1 MRYFQVGAIFGIIK
15 ATSLHL
21 FCTLILVLLVFLT
34 AGCQLAQ
41 SAFVKTTNNAGAAFS
56 AASLTLS
63 YAHQGKVTAAY
74 ARAAFANYQSE
85 LSGLD
90 QQLPSQSGA
99 PDAAS
104 VQQLLRLSNP
114 AMQAINQPCLDASCD
129 WRSQLAA
136 LTRASEAFLKA
147 GGQ

>member
-1 MRYFQVGAIFGIIK
+1 M
-15 ATSLHL
+15 
-21 FCTLILVLLVFLT
+21 
-34 AGCQLAQ
+34 
-41 SAFVKTTNNAGAAFS
+41 
-56 AASLTLS
+56 
-63 YAHQGKVTAAY
+63 HQGKVTAAY

-90 QQLPSQSGA
+90 QQLPSQTGA

-104 VQQLLRLSNP
+104 VQHLLRLYKP

-129 WRSQLAA
+129 WRSQLAS
-136 LTRASEAFLKA
+136 LMQASEAFLKA